1 MKIKRDMENRDRNNQ
16 SKRKMKEKCC
26 YMEIPLTLLDIHR
39 IARFKKIK
47 ASSIE
52 KEIVASKISENS
64 SLYKIRKKED
74 GSCQYLSQGKC
85 TIRDVRPNA
94 CRFYN
99 FSMSPGY
106 KIDPGLKGASNTAG
120 QTKLLEHIIATK
132 TTGLYIAEFGISF
145 DNNYYQKSI
154 QYIKEQLKT
163 NRAYKLKIGK
173 NSQSKVSLENRSPAT
188 AYDIYP
194 DDIHITLV
202 DVLRAYKHL
211 ELKLEQVKNQPQE
224 YLAG

>member
-1 MKIKRDMENRDRNNQ
+1 MENKDRKNRVKQ
-16 SKRKMKEKCC
+16 KMAKNCC
-26 YMEIPLTLLDIHR
+26 YMDIPLTLLDIHR

-47 ASSIE
+47 AIHIN
-52 KEIVASKISENS
+52 KEIVAGKISENS

-132 TTGLYIAEFGISF
+132 ITRLYIAEYGLSF
-145 DNNYYQKSI
+145 NNTYYQKSI

-163 NRAYKLKIGK
+163 KRAHKLRIGK
-173 NSQSKVSLENRSPAT
+173 NGQGQAPPENHSPAS
-188 AYDIYP
+188 AYNIYP
-194 DDIHITLV
+194 DNIHITLV

-211 ELKLEQVKNQPQE
+211 EVNLEQVKNQPQE